1 MSRTFASLAHFN
13 FRLWFAGNI
22 VASSAMWM
30 QRVAQDWL
38 VLTVLTDR
46 SGAQAG
52 IVIALQFL
60 PMMIL
65 SPWTGV
71 VADRV
76 DRRKLVQITQSVSA
90 VLGLALGALILSGSM
105 QLWQV
110 HLFALVGGV
119 SSSFDAPARQAF
131 IAEMVPPRSVAN
143 AVALSSMS
151 FTSARLIGPV
161 GAGLIIDRVGVGWVF
176 IINAAIFVVPVLL
189 IALMRVHELNPRE
202 RAQRTKGQ
210 IREGLR
216 YITNRPDLII
226 VFVLM
231 SVVASL
237 GLNFQLTSAMMA
249 TTVFNKGA
257 GEFGLLATFS
267 ATGGIAGALIAARIG
282 ADRLKFLLPA
292 SAAFGVMLI
301 VVSLAPSYLAYALLV
316 IPLGTSSMLTMTSA
330 SSVLQTRTPDHIR
343 GRVMS
348 LYTIIFLGTTP
359 IGAPFI
365 GWVGETFG
373 ARWALAVGGIA
384 SLSIAFIMGVVL
396 ITRQRRAHD
405 GKRAR

>member
-1 MSRTFASLAHFN
+1 MSRTFASLAHHN

-22 VASSAMWM
+22 LASSAMWM

-38 VLTVLTDR
+38 VLTVLTDK
-46 SGAQAG
+46 SGTQVG
-52 IVIALQFL
+52 IVTALQFL
-60 PMMIL
+60 PMMIV

-76 DRRKLVQITQSVSA
+76 DRRRLVQVTQSVSA
-90 VLGLALGALILSGSM
+90 CLGLGLGLLILSGHI
-105 QLWQV
+105 QLWHV
-110 HLFALVGGV
+110 HLFALVGGIT
-119 SSSFDAPARQAF
+119 SSFDSPARQAF
-131 IAEMVPPRSVAN
+131 VAEMVPPSSVAN
-143 AVALSSMS
+143 AVALSGMS

-176 IINAAIFVVPVLL
+176 VINAAIFTVPIIL
-189 IALMRVHELNPRE
+189 ITLMRVRELNPRE
-202 RAQRTKGQ
+202 HVPRAHGQ

-216 YITNRPDLII
+216 YITNRPDLIV
-226 VFVLM
+226 VFLLM
-231 SVVASL
+231 SIVASL

-267 ATGGIAGALIAARIG
+267 ASGGVTGALIAARVG
-282 ADRLKFLLPA
+282 AARLSFLVPA
-292 SAAFGVMLI
+292 AAAFGTMLI
-301 VVSLAPSYLAYALLV
+301 VVSLAPSYVAYALLI
-316 IPLGTSSMLTMTSA
+316 IPLGTASLLTMTSA
-330 SSVLQTRTPDHIR
+330 NSVLQTRTPDHIR

-348 LYTIIFLGTTP
+348 LYTIVFLGTTP

-373 ARWALAVGGIA
+373 ARWAIAVGGIA
-384 SLSIAFIMGVVL
+384 TLFAALVIGTMLAL
-396 ITRQRRAHD
+396 QQRREHA
-405 GKRAR
+405 